1 MGSMSAASVRCYAAA
16 LQTRTLIVD
25 LDERHLP
32 LRHSHHRYRIDGPN
46 GVQTLTIPLVGST
59 NNMMTP
65 LKDVLISEHGDWRR
79 LHWGA
84 LFSAYGRSP
93 YFDYAADDLSRVI
106 HGSQRYLH
114 EFNRE
119 LHEVIVD
126 FMDLD
131 METLYIE
138 GSRVPQDAIDLRGRI
153 GTKKADTLPI
163 VNVPYYQM
171 WTGSDAFRSDL
182 SILDLM
188 MNMGREGI
196 FTLLKM
202 AQRKISGGK
211 HEVERPRQGQR
222 PCCGLRPHRPHLLS
236 GEP

>member
-1 MGSMSAASVRCYAAA
+1 MSQPHSVVMGSMCAASVRSYAVAIHA
-16 LQTRTLIVD
+16 GTLLVD
-25 LDERHLP
+25 LDERRLP

-46 GVQTLTIPLVGST
+46 GVQTLTIPLASNT

-65 LKDVLISEHGDWRR
+65 MRNVLISEHGNWRR

-93 YFDYAADDLSRVI
+93 YFDYAADDLARVI

-114 EFNRE
+114 EFNRQM
-119 LHEVIVD
+119 HEVIVD
-126 FMDLD
+126 FMDLPLKTHYLTTD
-131 METLYIE
+131 EVPE
-138 GSRVPQDAIDLRGRI
+138 GATDLRGRI
-153 GTKKADTLPI
+153 GTKKGDTLPI

-171 WTGSDAFRSDL
+171 WTSNEGFRADL

-196 FTLLKM
+196 FTLLEM
-202 AQRKISGGK
+202 GK
-211 HEVERPRQGQR
+211 NLE
-222 PCCGLRPHRPHLLS
+222 
-236 GEP
+236 